1 MENYRRSSHTVY
13 DCKYHV
19 VWITKYRY
27 KVLVGDVGERAR
39 ELLREIARIHDM
51 QVIAGALNRDHV
63 HMLIGIPPYLSV
75 SKAVQYLKGKSSHKL
90 LSEFPKLRK
99 QYWGQH
105 LWGRGYWVVSSGN
118 VTDDMWKKYI
128 DEQQP
133 DEPDDNFRVV

>member
-1 MENYRRSSHTVY
+1 M
-13 DCKYHV
+13 
-19 VWITKYRY
+19 
-27 KVLVGDVGERAR
+27 R
-39 ELLREIARIHDM
+39 EKFSTQTREP
-51 QVIAGALNRDHV
+51 VAG
-63 HMLIGIPPYLSV
+63 GS
-75 SKAVQYLKGKSSHKL
+75 L